1 MYIDD
6 ETIKYLSNISMINIT
21 DEEIKNFKN
30 ELTRILNFVQVLD
43 KLDLDKQMLDIQLN
57 YDKVPKIVK

>member
-21 DEEIKNFKN
+21 DEETKNFKN

-43 KLDLDKQMLDIQLN
+43 KLDLDEQMLDIQLN